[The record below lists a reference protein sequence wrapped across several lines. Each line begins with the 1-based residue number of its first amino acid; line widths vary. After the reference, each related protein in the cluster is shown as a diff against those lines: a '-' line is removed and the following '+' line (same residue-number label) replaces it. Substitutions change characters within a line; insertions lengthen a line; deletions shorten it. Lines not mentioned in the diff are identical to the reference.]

1 MKLETGSVQ
10 DIQLFLNSEA
20 IFEMVKL
27 PMLAL
32 NSFNVA
38 FVLVFGIAYFVS
50 YTLPILLPIIGSICL
65 YTAMMTWLAIQ
76 HKVSHHAAL
85 SRDNNHLLSESAI
98 R

>member
-1 MKLETGSVQ
+1 MKLEKGNLQ

-38 FVLVFGIAYFVS
+38 FVLIFGIAYFAS
-50 YTLPILLPIIGSICL
+50 DTAPILLPIIGFICL
-65 YTAMMTWLAIQ
+65 YTVMVTWLAIH
-76 HKVSHHAAL
+76 HKFSHHAAL
-85 SRDNNHLLSESAI
+85 SRGNNHLLSESAI